1 MNRLIIR
8 ILDVTFSCAGLVSL
22 SPIIAVLLVINFIVF
37 DGAPIF
43 LQERIGRNGARFT
56 IFKFRTLP
64 ISTPNVPS
72 HELKLEKLSLYGK
85 FLRLTKLDE
94 LPQLLN
100 VLLGEMSLVGP
111 RPCLPSQKEMI
122 RLREAAGVLA
132 IRPGIT
138 GLAQLKHIHMEFP
151 DRVVEL
157 DREMQLNLDPV
168 RYCKI
173 LLATVFQVVGL
184 RGVR

>member
-8 ILDVTFSCAGLVSL
+8 ILDVAFSFAGLALL
-22 SPIIAVLLVINFIVF
+22 SPIFAVLLVISFIVF
-37 DGAPIF
+37 DRAPIF
-43 LQERIGRNGARFT
+43 RQERIGRNGAWFT

-64 ISTPNVPS
+64 ISTPSVPS
-72 HELKLEKLSLYGK
+72 HELKLEKISRYGK
-85 FLRLTKLDE
+85 FLRHTKLDE

-111 RPCLPSQKEMI
+111 RPCLPSQVEMI
-122 RLREAAGVLA
+122 RLRDAAGVLS

-138 GLAQLKHIHMEFP
+138 GLAQLKNVHMEFP

-157 DREMQLNLDPV
+157 DREMQLNLGAV
-168 RYCKI
+168 LYCKI
-173 LLATVFQVVGL
+173 LLVTVFRLVA
-184 RGVR
+184 